1 MYRILILSSDPQKAK
16 ALKSSIKDLQNVYK
30 TETAVALTFEDAI
43 SLIGESINSRQ
54 PFTFFLVDRTLQ
66 QYKDGI
72 DAIKELLVLSQDTD
86 AVIINGFDNSEDR
99 IRAYESGAKQYL
111 LQMCEPREVLIVL
124 NELAQMRR
132 KKQELEYKSILAART
147 SWAAEL
153 AHEINQEVYKI
164 QSAAYLIKLAT
175 KKGSEIHSHAEIIL
189 GGAQNL
195 ANVGK
200 YGGQAATLIE
210 VDKDIKTYATEIC
223 KKKVIPLKLS
233 LRSSESKV
241 MTNIIGFH
249 YIFKQLIDNAVLA
262 MDEREQKAIY
272 IRTRLLDNE
281 MVEIRV
287 RDTGPGVSDAVRFS
301 IFHSPVTTKIRGG
314 YGLLF
319 VRQLIENMGGDIS
332 LAPFNKKHGAEFIIK
347 IPCISGGNEI
357 TSG

>member
-1 MYRILILSSDPQKAK
+1 MYRILILGSDPKKVK
-16 ALKSSIKDLQNVYK
+16 ALKSSMKDLQNAYK
-30 TETAVALTFEDAI
+30 AETAVALTFEDAI
-43 SLIGESINSRQ
+43 SLVGESVNSRH
-54 PFTFFLVDRTLQ
+54 PFTFFLVDRILQ
-66 QYKDGI
+66 QDKDGI
-72 DAIKELLVLSQDTD
+72 DAIKELLVLSQNTD
-86 AVIINGFDNSEDR
+86 AVVINGFDNSEDR
-99 IRAYESGAKQYL
+99 IRAYEAGAKRYL
-111 LQMCEPREVLIVL
+111 LQMCEPREILIVL
-124 NELAQMRR
+124 NELAQMQR

-164 QSAAYLIKLAT
+164 QSAAYLIKLAA
-175 KKGSEIHSHAEIIL
+175 KKESEIHSHAEIIL
-189 GGAQNL
+189 GGVQNL

-223 KKKVIPLKLS
+223 KKKVIPLRLS

-241 MTNIIGFH
+241 MTNMIGFH
-249 YIFKQLIDNAVLA
+249 YIFKQLIDNAALA
-262 MDEREQKAIY
+262 MGEREQKAIY

-281 MVEIRV
+281 IVEIRV
-287 RDTGPGVSDAVRFS
+287 RDTGPGISDAVRFL
-301 IFHSPVTTKIRGG
+301 IFQSPVTTKERGG

-347 IPCISGGNEI
+347 IPCISVENE
-357 TSG
+357 TKQ